1 MLYQASRIL
10 LKLVEPI
17 AVQEA
22 SSADEAAV
30 SDEFSKPGSSDPISI
45 IDYSKLFGEDFEV
58 PDDKWDLSYLSILD
72 VGAVEE
78 GILHILFACASQV
91 GLQTPK
97 EAIARPIEI
106 LKSFIICFL

>member
-1 MLYQASRIL
+1 M
-10 LKLVEPI
+10 KLVEPI

-22 SSADEAAV
+22 STSPDEAAT
-30 SDEFSKPGSSDPISI
+30 SDEFSKPGSSDPVSI
-45 IDYSKLFGEDFEV
+45 VDYSKLFGEDFEV

-91 GLQTPK
+91 GLH
-97 EAIARPIEI
+97 
-106 LKSFIICFL
+106 